1 MAVEIQNLTNFHG
14 IFTSDPQM
22 KKLFELVS
30 RVAKTDSS
38 VLFRGD
44 TGTGKELFASA
55 VHVLS
60 PRRQAPFKALNCA
73 SLSGELMHSEL
84 FGHVKGAFT
93 GAVSDHS
100 GLFHAAQGGTMFLDE
115 LAEIPLD
122 LQAKL
127 LRVFQDKTF
136 QKVGSTRM
144 ESVDVRFVSA
154 THASLRKMV
163 ENGHFREDLMYR
175 IRVVPVFIPGLAD
188 RGRDPEFL
196 TQLFIQE
203 FNQEGFRTIQKVSK
217 KAADA
222 IMNYSW
228 PGNVRELRNNIEH
241 AFAVGEGPVL
251 NLEDLTPEL
260 QGRSYAQDLDYE
272 KVEKKKLLKALTES
286 NGHRGK
292 ASEKLGMSRATFW
305 RKCKYY
311 QII

>member
-14 IFTSDPQM
+14 IFTSDSQM

-30 RVAKTDSS
+30 RMAKTDSS
-38 VLFRGD
+38 VLFRGE

-55 VHVLS
+55 VHGLS

-154 THASLRKMV
+154 THASIRKMV
-163 ENGHFREDLMYR
+163 DDGQF
-175 IRVVPVFIPGLAD
+175 
-188 RGRDPEFL
+188 
-196 TQLFIQE
+196 
-203 FNQEGFRTIQKVSK
+203 K
-217 KAADA
+217 K
-222 IMNYSW
+222 I
-228 PGNVRELRNNIEH
+228 
-241 AFAVGEGPVL
+241 
-251 NLEDLTPEL
+251 
-260 QGRSYAQDLDYE
+260 
-272 KVEKKKLLKALTES
+272 
-286 NGHRGK
+286 
-292 ASEKLGMSRATFW
+292 
-305 RKCKYY
+305 
-311 QII
+311 